1 MSLIWSPKSS
11 IVLAYL
17 IAIDIGTTSTKA
29 LAVDAAGNVLA
40 SDQRFY
46 PTHFGSGSEAEQNP
60 EQIFEAVADLI
71 RSINASLSGWQL
83 EGLVFSAAMHSVMA
97 VDEAGNPLTPLLTWA
112 DTRAIE
118 QAKSLAPHALL
129 LAKATGTPVHP
140 MSPLCKIMW
149 WRQHNPTVFA
159 SASKFISI
167 KEFVVFK
174 LTGLFLV
181 DHSVASSTGY
191 FDIQNRVWSARALDF
206 MELAPGRL
214 SQPESVY
221 KTVAL
226 TKAALDALR
235 LPQAKLVL
243 GASDGCCAQLGS
255 GAMREGNVAITV
267 GTSGAVRMASRL
279 QVVPEKAQLFNFILD
294 DETFVFGGA
303 TNNGT
308 SLINWFQKLHT
319 NAAADLSAFVA
330 EATTVAAGSEGLM
343 LLPYVLGER
352 APIYNAEARGAFIG
366 ISVAHSRLHFQR
378 ALLEGICFA
387 LKDILETIAQNGKPI
402 DRILLSGGITRS
414 AEWVQMLCNVLQ
426 QELHWHEQPDATAI
440 GAAKIGFRSLGWTWS
455 ATPPVMHRVEP
466 QKDLAHLYDRLFSKY
481 KKLYPSLNNVSS

>member
-1 MSLIWSPKSS
+1 M
-11 IVLAYL
+11 
-17 IAIDIGTTSTKA
+17 
-29 LAVDAAGNVLA
+29 
-40 SDQRFY
+40 
-46 PTHFGSGSEAEQNP
+46 
-60 EQIFEAVADLI
+60 
-71 RSINASLSGWQL
+71 
-83 EGLVFSAAMHSVMA
+83 
-97 VDEAGNPLTPLLTWA
+97 
-112 DTRAIE
+112 
-118 QAKSLAPHALL
+118 
-129 LAKATGTPVHP
+129 
-140 MSPLCKIMW
+140 
-149 WRQHNPTVFA
+149 
-159 SASKFISI
+159 
-167 KEFVVFK
+167 
-174 LTGLFLV
+174 
-181 DHSVASSTGY
+181 
-191 FDIQNRVWSARALDF
+191 
-206 MELAPGRL
+206 
-214 SQPESVY
+214 
-221 KTVAL
+221 
-226 TKAALDALR
+226 
-235 LPQAKLVL
+235 
-243 GASDGCCAQLGS
+243 
-255 GAMREGNVAITV
+255 
-267 GTSGAVRMASRL
+267 
-279 QVVPEKAQLFNFILD
+279 PEKAQLFNFILD

-343 LLPYVLGER
+343 MLPYVLGER

-426 QELHWHEQPDATAI
+426 QELHWHEQPDASAI

-481 KKLYPSLNNVSS
+481 KQLYPSLNNLSS